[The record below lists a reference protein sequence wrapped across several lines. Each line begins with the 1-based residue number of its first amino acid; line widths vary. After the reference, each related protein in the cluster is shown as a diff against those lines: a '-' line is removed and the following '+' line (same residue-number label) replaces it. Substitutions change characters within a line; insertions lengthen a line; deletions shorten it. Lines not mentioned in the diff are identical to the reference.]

1 MMHAHRSMLWR
12 LVGLVTPLTLWLA
25 GCGGGGG
32 DVQITS
38 GSTPATLAIVV
49 SGLPAGTPANITV
62 TGPGGYRQTVGQT
75 VTLGSLAA
83 GTYTVT
89 AAPVLTGSTSY
100 QPAQPVQTAIVAANT
115 APTVGVSYGAPSDMR
130 LSLTQVADGFAA
142 PLFLTAPANDPRLFV
157 VERAGRVRIVRD
169 GTVLATSFLDLSI
182 LTTTDGERGLF
193 SMAFDPAYATNG
205 RFYVYYTDQN
215 GAITV
220 ARYTVSAS
228 NPDAADPTGTVL
240 LSIPHPGASNH
251 NGGQLAFGADGMLY
265 VGTGDGGGSND
276 PSNNAQNSGTLLGKI
291 LRIDVSGASYTVPAG
306 NPFAG
311 GAGGRHEIWATG
323 LRNPWR
329 FSFDT
334 NGLLYIADVGQGQR
348 EEVNAMPTASGGLNY
363 GWDRLEGTAC
373 VSATAC
379 DPAGLTAPV
388 FEYSHDAG
396 GCAIVGGYVYRG
408 AALPELQGRYFYTD
422 LCTGKLA
429 SFLYR
434 DGAVSERVD
443 WPVTASG
450 TVYSFG
456 TDAAQELYVLADP
469 GTSPT
474 SGKVYRVQRAP

>member
-1 MMHAHRSMLWR
+1 MIHAHRSMLCR
-12 LVGLVTPLTLWLA
+12 LLAITTLWLA

-75 VTLGSLAA
+75 VTLGNLAA

-100 QPAQPVQTAIVAANT
+100 QPSQAAQTAMVAANT
-115 APTVGVSYGAPSDMR
+115 APTIGVSYGAPSDMR
-130 LSLTQVADGFAA
+130 LSLTQVAEGFAA
-142 PLFLTAPANDPRLFV
+142 PIFLTAPANDPRLFV

-169 GTVLATSFLDLSI
+169 GSVLAASFLDLSI

-228 NPDAADPTGTVL
+228 NPDAANPTGTLL

-251 NGGQLAFGADGMLY
+251 NGGQLAFGTDGMLY
-265 VGTGDGGGSND
+265 IGTGDGGGSND
-276 PSNNAQNSGTLLGKI
+276 PANNAQNSGTLLGKI

-311 GAGGRHEIWATG
+311 GGGGRPEIWATG

-329 FSFDT
+329 FSFDA

-373 VSATAC
+373 VGGTAC

-450 TVYSFG
+450 SVYSFG
-456 TDAAQELYVLADP
+456 TDAAQELYVLADA
-469 GTSPT
+469 GTSST